1 MKFILTES
9 GDLLMKPNFQVITI
23 KELKQYILENREDK
37 EAFQVYM
44 ERINNQPSS
53 QLYDEADIEQFS
65 ELLRENQTAKLQ
77 E

>member
-1 MKFILTES
+1 MES
-9 GDLLMKPNFQVITI
+9 EDLLIKPNFQIITI

-44 ERINNQPSS
+44 ERLDKQPSS

-65 ELLRENQTAKLQ
+65 ELLRKNQTSKSQ

>member
-1 MKFILTES
+1 MGS
-9 GDLLMKPNFQVITI
+9 GDLLMKLNLQIITI

-44 ERINNQPSS
+44 ERIDKQPSS
-53 QLYDEADIEQFS
+53 QLYDEVDIEQFS
-65 ELLRENQTAKLQ
+65 ELLRKNQMSKSQ